1 MLSIHRL
8 VPIREQDPETLAE
21 VGIVLV
27 DRGYESAD
35 DYFEQILNQYPKRF
49 ERAAAYY
56 GKAKLAAKNERLD
69 EARRW
74 LIRFLEETPT
84 HSLAAEARLLAAD
97 ILTRQGVYTAARK
110 ALDEILQIKEMR
122 GRPHARAL
130 AGLARIET
138 EQDHAKR
145 AIPYWQRIYT
155 LYRAYTEL
163 VVEAYWESAQLFEE
177 IDDPIAARNT
187 LAELSVSHEKAE
199 NLFIENLEAEENSVS
214 QWVTYLNV
222 VASVAPMIGLLGTV
236 SGMISAFQ
244 TIGRG
249 GMGRPELL
257 AGDIG
262 EALITTATGLVIGIP
277 AMIAY
282 FVLKNRLNTAMI
294 ATAQAGSEVLDAK
307 EEKAYTSS
315 S

>member
-1 MLSIHRL
+1 MKTLNTARIALTSSVLIAVPTLLHAQEAVAESSEESLSLWGLI
-8 VPIREQDPETLAE
+8 QQGGWAM
-21 VGIVLV
+21 
-27 DRGYESAD
+27 
-35 DYFEQILNQYPKRF
+35 YPLG
-49 ERAAAYY
+49 AC
-56 GKAKLAAKNERLD
+56 
-69 EARRW
+69 
-74 LIRFLEETPT
+74 
-84 HSLAAEARLLAAD
+84 SLAMFFLIFYSWKETSRKKFYVGEQVQSSRDAVSGGDLEKGQGIMAESKTLL
-97 ILTRQGVYTAARK
+97 G
-110 ALDEILQIKEMR
+110 
-122 GRPHARAL
+122 RAL
-130 AGLARIET
+130 AP
-138 EQDHAKR
+138 
-145 AIPYWQRIYT
+145 AIPK
-155 LYRAYTEL
+155 
-163 VVEAYWESAQLFEE
+163 
-177 IDDPIAARNT
+177 
-187 LAELSVSHEKAE
+187 LSKSREKAE

-294 ATAQAGSEVLDAK
+294 ATAQAGTEVIEASE
-307 EEKAYTSS
+307 EE
-315 S
+315 